1 MSFNEAFHYCAFN
14 RADIFFGSNGFV
26 TLEQQLSRET
36 ADGRESLT
44 LRSRGQDPD
53 PALALVVAVVDM
65 IKKTEGYRLGQFS
78 WDELA
83 AGATARNL
91 EAVA

>member
-36 ADGRESLT
+36 TDGRESLT

-53 PALALVVAVVDM
+53 PALALVVAVVRM
-65 IKKTEGYRLGQFS
+65 IQKTEGYRLGKFS

-83 AGATARNL
+83 AGETSL
-91 EAVA
+91 EVAA